1 MIKIGIK
8 TITDVPGF
16 VASGMWAG
24 LKKSGKKDLGV
35 IFSKEKA
42 VASGTFTQNKAAAP
56 LIKLNKENIDNE
68 NIQAIVVNSGNANA
82 STGILGYNNAKEMA
96 SSTAKYLGINPE
108 DVIVASTGVIGVQ
121 LPMDKIVPG
130 IEEACKAVS
139 EEGGGDIARAIMTTD
154 TFPKVASAEFELD
167 GKNVIISGIAKGS
180 GMIHPNMATML
191 AFVATDANI
200 SKEMLDK
207 AFKESVEKTYN
218 MVSVDGD
225 TSTNDMAV
233 IIANGVAGNTK
244 IVSEDENYKIFK
256 EAIDSL
262 NTELAKL
269 IAKDGE
275 GATKLI
281 EVNVSNAK
289 TLTDARKCAK
299 AVVSSSLVKA
309 AIFGSDANWGRIV
322 CALGYSE
329 TDIDIDKIEIWMKSL
344 EDEIK
349 IAING
354 VGVDFDEVLA
364 KKILDTKTIIIDIDL
379 KDGNQNATA
388 WGCDLTYDYV
398 KINGAYRT

>member
-1 MIKIGIK
+1 MIKLGNK
-8 TITDVPGF
+8 MITDVPGF
-16 VASGMWAG
+16 IASGIWAN
-24 LKKSGKKDLGV
+24 LKKSGKNDLGV
-35 IFSKEKA
+35 IFSKYKA

-56 LIKLNKENIDNE
+56 LIKLNKEIIDKE

-96 SSTAKYLGINPE
+96 STTAKCLGIKAE
-108 DVIVASTGVIGVQ
+108 EVIVASTGVIGVQ
-121 LPMDKIVPG
+121 LPMEKIVPG
-130 IEEACKAVS
+130 IEKVCALVS
-139 EEGGGDIARAIMTTD
+139 EEGGEEIAKAIMTTD
-154 TFPKVASAEFELD
+154 TFPKIASAEFELD
-167 GKNVIISGIAKGS
+167 GKKVIISGIAKGS

-191 AFVATDANI
+191 GFIATDANI

-233 IIANGVAGNTK
+233 ILANGAAGNNK
-244 IVSEDENYKIFK
+244 IESEDENYTIFK
-256 EAIDSL
+256 EAIDAV
-262 NTELAKL
+262 NTQLAKL

-281 EVNVSNAK
+281 EVNISNAK
-289 TLTDARKCAK
+289 TLVDARKCAK

-329 TDIDIDKIEIWMKSL
+329 ADIDIDKIEIWMKSQ

-349 IAING
+349 IAVNG
-354 VGVDFDEVLA
+354 VGVDFDEDLA
-364 KKILDTKTIIIDIDL
+364 KKILDTSSITIDVDL
-379 KDGNQNATA
+379 KDGDYNATA

>member
-1 MIKIGIK
+1 MIKLGNK
-8 TITDVPGF
+8 MITDVPGF
-16 VASGMWAG
+16 VASGIWAN
-24 LKKSGKKDLGV
+24 LKKSGKNDLGV
-35 IFSKEKA
+35 IFSKYKA
-42 VASGTFTQNKAAAP
+42 IASGTFTQNKAAAP
-56 LIKLNKENIDNE
+56 LIKLNKEIIDKE
-68 NIQAIVVNSGNANA
+68 NIQAIIVNSGNANA

-96 SSTAKYLGINPE
+96 STTAKCLGIKADE
-108 DVIVASTGVIGVQ
+108 VIVASTGVIGVQ
-121 LPMDKIVPG
+121 LPMEKIVPG
-130 IEEACKAVS
+130 IEKVCSIVS
-139 EEGGGDIARAIMTTD
+139 EEGGEEIAKAIMTTD
-154 TFPKVASAEFELD
+154 TFPKIASAEFELD
-167 GKNVIISGIAKGS
+167 GKKVIISGIAKGS

-191 AFVATDANI
+191 GFIATDANI

-233 IIANGVAGNTK
+233 ILANGAAGNSK
-244 IVSEDENYKIFK
+244 IESEDENYAMFK
-256 EAIDSL
+256 EAIDTV
-262 NTELAKL
+262 NTQLAKL

-289 TLTDARKCAK
+289 TLVDARKSAK

-329 TDIDIDKIEIWMKSL
+329 ADIDIDKIEIWMKSQ

-349 IAING
+349 IAVNG

-364 KKILDTKTIIIDIDL
+364 KKILDTSSITIDVDL
-379 KDGNQNATA
+379 KDGDHNATA

>member
-1 MIKIGIK
+1 MIKIGNK
-8 TITDVPGF
+8 MITDVPGF
-16 VASGMWAG
+16 VASGMWTG
-24 LKKSGKKDLGV
+24 LKKSGKNDLGV
-35 IFSKEKA
+35 IYSENKA
-42 VASGTFTQNKAAAP
+42 IASGTFTQNKAAAP
-56 LIKLNKENIDNE
+56 LIKLDKEIIDNE

-82 STGILGYNNAKEMA
+82 STGTLGYNNAKEMA
-96 SSTAKYLGINPE
+96 RVTAKCLGIKPE
-108 DVIVASTGVIGVQ
+108 EVIVASTGVIGVQ
-121 LPMDKIVPG
+121 LPMDKIIPG
-130 IEEACKAVS
+130 IEQVCGAVS
-139 EEGGGDIARAIMTTD
+139 DQGGEGIARAIMTTD
-154 TFPKVASAEFELD
+154 TFPKIASAEFELD
-167 GKNVIISGIAKGS
+167 GKQVIISGIAKGS

-191 AFVATDANI
+191 GFIATDANI
-200 SKEMLDK
+200 SKVMLDK

-225 TSTNDMAV
+225 TSTNDMCV
-233 IIANGVAGNTK
+233 ILANGAAENTK
-244 IVSEDENYKIFK
+244 IESEDENYSIFK
-256 EAIDSL
+256 EAIDSV

-281 EVNVSNAK
+281 EVNVNKAK
-289 TLTDARKCAK
+289 TLDDARKCAK

-329 TDIDIDKIEIWMKSL
+329 ADIDIDKIEIWMKSQ
-344 EDEIK
+344 EDDIK
-349 IAING
+349 IAVNG

-364 KKILDTKTIIIDIDL
+364 KKILDTNYITIDIDL
-379 KDGNQNATA
+379 KDGQENATA

>member
-1 MIKIGIK
+1 MIKLGNK
-8 TITDVPGF
+8 MITDVPGF
-16 VASGMWAG
+16 VASGIWAN
-24 LKKSGKKDLGV
+24 LKKSGKNDLGV
-35 IFSKEKA
+35 IFSKYKA
-42 VASGTFTQNKAAAP
+42 IASGTFTQNKAAAP
-56 LIKLNKENIDNE
+56 LIKLNKEIIDKE
-68 NIQAIVVNSGNANA
+68 NIQAIIVNSGNANA

-96 SSTAKYLGINPE
+96 STTAKCLGIKADE
-108 DVIVASTGVIGVQ
+108 VIVASTGVIGVQ
-121 LPMDKIVPG
+121 LPMEKIVPG
-130 IEEACKAVS
+130 IEKVCSIVS
-139 EEGGGDIARAIMTTD
+139 EEGGEEIAKAIMTTD
-154 TFPKVASAEFELD
+154 TFPKIASAEFELD
-167 GKNVIISGIAKGS
+167 GKKVIISGIAKGS

-191 AFVATDANI
+191 GFIATDANI

-233 IIANGVAGNTK
+233 ILANGAAGNSK
-244 IVSEDENYKIFK
+244 IESEDENYAMFK
-256 EAIDSL
+256 EAIDTV
-262 NTELAKL
+262 NTQLAKL

-281 EVNVSNAK
+281 AVNVSNAK
-289 TLTDARKCAK
+289 TLVDARKSAK

-329 TDIDIDKIEIWMKSL
+329 ADIDIDKIEIWMKSQ

-349 IAING
+349 IAVNG

-364 KKILDTKTIIIDIDL
+364 KKILDTSSITIDVDL
-379 KDGNQNATA
+379 KDGDHNATA

>member
-16 VASGMWAG
+16 VASGIWAG
-24 LKKSGKKDLGV
+24 LKKSGKKDLGI
-35 IFSKEKA
+35 IFSKERA

-96 SSTAKYLGINPE
+96 STTAKYLGIHPE
-108 DVIVASTGVIGVQ
+108 DIIVASTGVIGVQ
-121 LPMDKIVPG
+121 LPMGKIVPG

-139 EEGGGDIARAIMTTD
+139 EEGGEDIARAIMTTD

-191 AFVATDANI
+191 GFIATDANI

-244 IVSEDENYKIFK
+244 IVSEDKNYKIFK
-256 EAIDSL
+256 EAIDAL

-349 IAING
+349 IAVNG

-379 KDGNQNATA
+379 KDGDQNATA

>member
-1 MIKIGIK
+1 MIKLGNK

-16 VASGMWAG
+16 VASGIWAG

-35 IFSKEKA
+35 IFSEYKA

-68 NIQAIVVNSGNANA
+68 NIQAVIVNSGNANA
-82 STGILGYNNAKEMA
+82 STGTIGYNNAKEMA
-96 SSTAKYLGINPE
+96 STTAKCLGINAE

-130 IEEACKAVS
+130 IQDVCAAVS
-139 EEGGGDIARAIMTTD
+139 NQGGEDIARAIMTTD
-154 TFPKVASAEFELD
+154 TFPKIASAEFELD

-191 AFVATDANI
+191 GFIATDANI

-233 IIANGVAGNTK
+233 IIANGAAGNTK
-244 IVSEDENYKIFK
+244 IESEDENYAIFK
-256 EAIDSL
+256 EAVDAV
-262 NTELAKL
+262 NTQLAKL

-289 TLTDARKCAK
+289 TLLDARKSAK

-329 TDIDIDKIEIWMKSL
+329 ADIDIDKIEIWMKSL

-349 IAING
+349 IAVNG

-364 KKILDTKTIIIDIDL
+364 KKILDTNTIIIDIDL
-379 KDGNQNATA
+379 KDGDQNATA

>member
-1 MIKIGIK
+1 MIKLGNK
-8 TITDVPGF
+8 MITDVPGF
-16 VASGMWAG
+16 VASGIWAN
-24 LKKSGKKDLGV
+24 LKKSGKNDLGV
-35 IFSKEKA
+35 IFSKYKA
-42 VASGTFTQNKAAAP
+42 IASGTFTQNKAAAP
-56 LIKLNKENIDNE
+56 LIKLNKEIIDKE
-68 NIQAIVVNSGNANA
+68 NIQAIIVNSGNANA

-96 SSTAKYLGINPE
+96 STTAKCLGIKADE
-108 DVIVASTGVIGVQ
+108 VIVASTGVIGVQ
-121 LPMDKIVPG
+121 LPMEKIVPG
-130 IEEACKAVS
+130 IEKVCSIVS
-139 EEGGGDIARAIMTTD
+139 EEGGEEIAKAIMTTD
-154 TFPKVASAEFELD
+154 TFPKIASAEFELD
-167 GKNVIISGIAKGS
+167 GKKVIISGIAKGS

-191 AFVATDANI
+191 GFIATDANI

-233 IIANGVAGNTK
+233 ILANGAAGNSK
-244 IVSEDENYKIFK
+244 IESEDENYAMFK
-256 EAIDSL
+256 EAIDTV
-262 NTELAKL
+262 NTQLAKL

-289 TLTDARKCAK
+289 TLVDARKSAK

-329 TDIDIDKIEIWMKSL
+329 ADIDIDKIEIWMKSQ

-349 IAING
+349 IAVNG

-364 KKILDTKTIIIDIDL
+364 KKILDTSSITIDVDL
-379 KDGNQNATA
+379 KDGDYNATA